1 MQPLHAERLRQ
12 LVTELIDDPST
23 STAIRNACHQ
33 LLIAID
39 HNNRE
44 LIEETLAGLDAL
56 RPTPP
61 SPTRLL
67 A

>member
-1 MQPLHAERLRQ
+1 M
-12 LVTELIDDPST
+12 TELIDDPST

-39 HNNRE
+39 RNNRE
-44 LIEETLAGLDAL
+44 LIEETLAGLNAL

-61 SPTRLL
+61 APTRLL